1 MLQRRRVSKI
11 PEPDLLKVV
20 EAGLT
25 VGSLVGSCW
34 ILDWALGTRRRAA
47 VEADA
52 KVMREKRLR
61 RATRRPE
68 ESLEDLLIKSRDQ
81 AEALDYAAGGD
92 SDEVQVA
99 FETFH
104 RAVADPVE
112 ARCGK
117 HLKRR
122 QLQRQIQADPVSRFF
137 RGEAEGLEITSL
149 LCAGPPTGPALP
161 VVVLTDPIST
171 GALLVDIVLSSG
183 FGVLVLWSKE
193 RAESLPI
200 SHKGVY
206 KAVKEQV
213 SIPETVKAIK
223 GALSPGS
230 AIIAC
235 IPGSESGV
243 NLADLISI
251 WLGLLANG
259 SGNRPFPAGDRRN
272 KHLQS
277 SVLKGIAGCRA
288 IREVCGCAWEEVRDS
303 CRELGL
309 PMVVKPVQSAGTD
322 GVKLC
327 YSMKAVEEHF
337 RHLQAT
343 QRRFASSDHA
353 ILLQEFMVGQ
363 EYVVDQV
370 SRDGVHKTIM
380 TWVYE
385 KQPANGS
392 DFVYLAMRPVESKDC
407 PSDLIPYTRSVLD
420 ALDIQ
425 NGATHTEVMMTAD
438 GPCLI
443 EVNVRVMGG
452 NGSFI
457 SLARL
462 LTGTSH
468 ADAVLDCIDQ
478 KRFDALPD
486 VPRAFQASGLVVFLI
501 SYSSGIVAST
511 PGYEVMKKMDSF
523 LELHTSISPGSAVEV
538 TVDTFTFAGILVL
551 AGSEDQIWADIVE
564 VRRLEKEGLFC
575 FTETNRFQ
583 CGGA

>member
-1 MLQRRRVSKI
+1 M
-11 PEPDLLKVV
+11 VV
-20 EAGLT
+20 
-25 VGSLVGSCW
+25 LV
-34 ILDWALGTRRRAA
+34 
-47 VEADA
+47 
-52 KVMREKRLR
+52 
-61 RATRRPE
+61 
-68 ESLEDLLIKSRDQ
+68 
-81 AEALDYAAGGD
+81 
-92 SDEVQVA
+92 
-99 FETFH
+99 
-104 RAVADPVE
+104 
-112 ARCGK
+112 
-117 HLKRR
+117 
-122 QLQRQIQADPVSRFF
+122 DPVS
-137 RGEAEGLEITSL
+137 A
-149 LCAGPPTGPALP
+149 
-161 VVVLTDPIST
+161 
-171 GALLVDIVLSSG
+171 GALLVDIVLSRG

-193 RAESLPI
+193 HAESSPLM
-200 SHKGVY
+200 SKGVY

-235 IPGSESGV
+235 IPGTESGV

-272 KHLQS
+272 KHVQN

-288 IREVCGCAWEEVRDS
+288 IHEVRGCAWEEVRDS

-309 PMVVKPVQSAGTD
+309 PMVVKPVQSGGTD

-327 YSMKAVEEHF
+327 HSMKAVEEHF

-343 QRRFASSDHA
+343 KRKVASSDHA
-353 ILLQEFMVGQ
+353 ILLQEFLVGQ
-363 EYVVDQV
+363 EYAVDHV
-370 SRDGVHKTIM
+370 SRDGVHKTVM
-380 TWVYE
+380 TWLYE
-385 KQPANGS
+385 KQPANGG
-392 DFVYLAMRPVESKDC
+392 DFVYLGMRPVETKEC

-425 NGATHTEVMMTAD
+425 NGATHAEVMMTAD

-443 EVNVRVMGG
+443 EVNVRIMGA
-452 NGSFI
+452 NGSYI

-468 ADAVLDCIDQ
+468 VDAVLDCIDQ

-486 VPRAFQASGLVVFLI
+486 VPKPFQASGQMVFLI
-501 SYSSGIVAST
+501 SSSSGIVAST
-511 PGYEVMKKMDSF
+511 PAYEVMKKMDSF
-523 LELHTSISPGSAVEV
+523 LDLRTSISPGSAVEV
-538 TVDTFTFAGILVL
+538 TVDGFTCAGMLAL

-564 VRRLEKEGLFC
+564 VRRLEKECLFC

-583 CGGA
+583 CGGS

>member
-1 MLQRRRVSKI
+1 MAQ
-11 PEPDLLKVV
+11 
-20 EAGLT
+20 GLF
-25 VGSLVGSCW
+25 VFYRFV
-34 ILDWALGTRRRAA
+34 
-47 VEADA
+47 
-52 KVMREKRLR
+52 KRKTL
-61 RATRRPE
+61 PSME
-68 ESLEDLLIKSRDQ
+68 
-81 AEALDYAAGGD
+81 
-92 SDEVQVA
+92 
-99 FETFH
+99 
-104 RAVADPVE
+104 
-112 ARCGK
+112 
-117 HLKRR
+117 
-122 QLQRQIQADPVSRFF
+122 
-137 RGEAEGLEITSL
+137 
-149 LCAGPPTGPALP
+149 ALP
-161 VVVLTDPIST
+161 VVVLVDPIST
-171 GALLVDIVLSSG
+171 GALLVDIVLSRG

-327 YSMKAVEEHF
+327 HSMKAVEEHF

-343 QRRFASSDHA
+343 PRKVASSDHA

-370 SRDGVHKTIM
+370 SRDGVHKTVM

-392 DFVYLAMRPVESKDC
+392 DFVYLAMRPVETKEC

-438 GPCLI
+438 GPYLI

-478 KRFDALPD
+478 KRFDTLPD
-486 VPRAFQASGLVVFLI
+486 VPKAFQTSGLVVFLI

-511 PGYEVMKKMDSF
+511 PGYEVMKTMDSF
-523 LELHTSISPGSAVEV
+523 LELHTSISPGSAVEA

>member
-1 MLQRRRVSKI
+1 MV
-11 PEPDLLKVV
+11 
-20 EAGLT
+20 
-25 VGSLVGSCW
+25 
-34 ILDWALGTRRRAA
+34 
-47 VEADA
+47 
-52 KVMREKRLR
+52 
-61 RATRRPE
+61 
-68 ESLEDLLIKSRDQ
+68 
-81 AEALDYAAGGD
+81 
-92 SDEVQVA
+92 
-99 FETFH
+99 
-104 RAVADPVE
+104 
-112 ARCGK
+112 
-117 HLKRR
+117 
-122 QLQRQIQADPVSRFF
+122 
-137 RGEAEGLEITSL
+137 
-149 LCAGPPTGPALP
+149 ALP
-161 VVVLTDPIST
+161 VVVLVDPIST
-171 GALLVDIVLSSG
+171 GNLLVDIVLSRG
-183 FGVLVLWSKE
+183 FGILVLWSKA
-193 RAESLPI
+193 RAESLSVTTEGI
-200 SHKGVY
+200 Y
-206 KAVKEQV
+206 KAVQEQV
-213 SIPETVKAIK
+213 SIPETVKAMK

-251 WLGLLANG
+251 SLDLLANG

-272 KHLQS
+272 KHVQGR
-277 SVLKGIAGCRA
+277 VLKALGCRT
-288 IREVCGCAWEEVRDS
+288 IREVCGCAWEEVRDA

-327 YSMKAVEEHF
+327 HSMQEVEEHF
-337 RHLQAT
+337 RHLQGT
-343 QRRFASSDHA
+343 KRKVASSDHA
-353 ILLQEFMVGQ
+353 TLLQEFLLGE
-363 EYVVDQV
+363 EYVVDHV
-370 SRDGVHKTIM
+370 SRDGVHKTVM

-392 DFVYLAMRPVESKDC
+392 DFVYLAMRPVETKEC

-425 NGATHTEVMMTAD
+425 NGATHAEVMMTAD

-468 ADAVLDCIDQ
+468 ADAVLDCMDQ
-478 KRFDALPD
+478 KRFDALPG
-486 VPRAFQASGLVVFLI
+486 VPRPFQASGLVVFLI

-511 PGYEVMKKMDSF
+511 PGYEVMKKMASF
-523 LELHTSISPGSAVEV
+523 LELHTSISPGSAVEA

-551 AGSEDQIWADIVE
+551 AGSKDQIQADIVE

-575 FTETNRFQ
+575 FTETSRFQ